1 MDENR
6 KLHLLLKQIFE
17 VLGSKKED
25 HTRLG
30 MGDGK
35 ESSEVQGW
43 IGVLLFRS
51 QWDMGRESADGV
63 KQRIEGGPT
72 SDLKATLAFTPGP

>member
-6 KLHLLLKQIFE
+6 KLHLLLKQIFG

-30 MGDGK
+30 MGSGK

-43 IGVLLFRS
+43 
-51 QWDMGRESADGV
+51 MGPCFSEAS
-63 KQRIEGGPT
+63 RIWAGRAQMG
-72 SDLKATLAFTPGP
+72 